1 MGNEKGF
8 KVGAKVALPGIKGTE
23 FKQQSWDR
31 PVSQGGIEML
41 RYGTGMSDSQRVST
55 DHHM

>member
-1 MGNEKGF
+1 MG
-8 KVGAKVALPGIKGTE
+8 VKVALPGIKGTE

-41 RYGTGMSDSQRVST
+41 RYGTVMSDSQRVST